1 MGAIATQQRQLYEL
15 YLARACGVRFV
26 ELDHEVPKCV
36 DSNQNSIA
44 STIVHCKL
52 CTRSTHAKAQIG
64 YIDERA
70 LVAFVVEMP
79 MGHGTQMIDSKGSQ
93 MICNIAHKVF
103 GVEHFSI
110 LSLLKCAT
118 HPPSPQEIELCKP
131 YLISQIQ
138 SLQASCV
145 VLFGEVVL
153 ESLLGLDS
161 SHKGALLNAFG
172 KRAIAT
178 HSVAALLRNPS
189 LKKQALEH
197 FGLLKQFLP
206 SGNPPRKS
214 QSL

>member
-1 MGAIATQQRQLYEL
+1 MAAQQRQLYEL
-15 YLARACGVRFV
+15 YVARACGVRFV
-26 ELDHEVPKCV
+26 ELAHEVPKCV
-36 DSNQNSIA
+36 DSNQSSIA
-44 STIVHCKL
+44 NTIAHCKL
-52 CTRSTHAKAQIG
+52 CTRSTHARAQIG

-70 LVAFVVEMP
+70 LVVFVVEMP
-79 MGHGTQMIDSKGSQ
+79 MGHGQQMVDSKGSQ

-110 LSLLKCAT
+110 LSLLKCST
-118 HPPSPQEIELCKP
+118 HQPNPQEIELCKP
-131 YLISQIQ
+131 YLITQIEHT
-138 SLQASCV
+138 SAKCM
-145 VLFGEVVL
+145 VLFGEMVL

-178 HSVAALLRNPS
+178 HSISALLRNPS

-206 SGNPPRKS
+206 
-214 QSL
+214 